1 MERVGNIRWEC
12 PPWSFSGCLLT
23 PLWWTLTSVHAV
35 AAFGLVFTDS
45 WCCLSLDHY
54 SHLTDTQQFTLKWA
68 VNWDSGQVGILN
80 TGMYSH
86 MTLNFEL
93 LCGIISRKPCTCHG
107 HLCFVPL
114 WDFFESI
121 RTEISRSQFWHQN
134 KMGES
139 KYSDLHSEQGMI
151 LDTAVVCFWCSF
163 RSLSRIFASSLMR
176 CSPYCYMWCHDDII
190 HHHSLPLRGSGLYGV
205 VRSVAFLWLST
216 LSRQGGPMVYNY
228 FQ

>member
-114 WDFFESI
+114 WDFLRALEQKFHVRNSDTKTKWEKVNI
-121 RTEISRSQFWHQN
+121 VIYIVNREWFWTQPLSVSGVH
-134 KMGES
+134 
-139 KYSDLHSEQGMI
+139 SDLSPG
-151 LDTAVVCFWCSF
+151 
-163 RSLSRIFASSLMR
+163 SLLV
-176 CSPYCYMWCHDDII
+176 H
-190 HHHSLPLRGSGLYGV
+190 
-205 VRSVAFLWLST
+205 
-216 LSRQGGPMVYNY
+216 
-228 FQ
+228 